1 MSVLLMPILLILIAR
16 FPLIFYSQVVIS
28 VTACRVPAE
37 RHAML
42 FVIRREISHPT
53 LTV

>member
-1 MSVLLMPILLILIAR
+1 MAVLFTPVILIIITSL
-16 FPLIFYSQVVIS
+16 PVMFYSQVVIS
-28 VTACRVPAE
+28 VTVCRVPAE